1 MAQLFKLDQVRRAWP
16 AKNHASRACNTLPE
30 SELNTINTTKP
41 GISLSLLMADA
52 VVLCQAI
59 AARMSTMDAV
69 DTESIDEDA
78 LAELYKD
85 RDALQR
91 LQDYIK
97 HEFAEAFRTPPPQ
110 ADASYEH
117 DLK

>member
-1 MAQLFKLDQVRRAWP
+1 M
-16 AKNHASRACNTLPE
+16 T
-30 SELNTINTTKP
+30 NTTKS
-41 GISLSLLMADA
+41 GISLSLLLGDA
-52 VVLCQAI
+52 VVLRQAI
-59 AARMSTMDAV
+59 AVRISKMDAV

-78 LAELYKD
+78 LAELYDD

-97 HEFAEAFRTPPPQ
+97 HEFAEAFGTPPPE
-110 ADASYEH
+110 ADASYEN